1 MASSSPARLI
11 DANPNI
17 AGIKRRA
24 PSLLPAFEPSSS
36 PPRFKRQKSRVN
48 LEDEAEN
55 CYPDNEGLLPS
66 SSLGMLPSSP
76 PPPVSRARPTLQRT
90 ESTVSERAPLAALPS
105 ITLPAN
111 GEQILLG
118 RSTKSSHYGLSA
130 NRLIS
135 RVHVK
140 ASYKRTANTR
150 EILIECMGWNGVK
163 VHCQGQAWDLAKG
176 DSFRSETEH
185 ADIMLDVQD
194 SRVVLNWP
202 GTPSTNV
209 NVTDQGSPIVRIRR
223 SPSPGWENDAE
234 NLDPRHTRVPRRKL
248 TPVSPRRRSSVAGN
262 PAIMPSETNIQTDT
276 LLEIYEDDPVAV
288 YEDNPEL
295 PDMDA
300 TFRFDP
306 RDASEEPALPVPK
319 DSGFE
324 SDLVIPSSIVNFSAS
339 QSRAATPTPSSRP
352 TPSSPVY
359 RRKTVSPN
367 KYNTLENHLT
377 NQLAFSRVA
386 TLPLSELF
394 ANLPSALAKNLT
406 TDMLQDVLT
415 DIECIGEV
423 KRYGKDAAGRPLE
436 SQFYY
441 LADADK
447 DEGRR
452 MAVGG
457 RAGVRSCRKT
467 HKVCLYFALFSG
479 KRRGV
484 NGVG

>member
-1 MASSSPARLI
+1 
-11 DANPNI
+11 
-17 AGIKRRA
+17 
-24 PSLLPAFEPSSS
+24 
-36 PPRFKRQKSRVN
+36 
-48 LEDEAEN
+48 
-55 CYPDNEGLLPS
+55 
-66 SSLGMLPSSP
+66 MLPSSP
-76 PPPVSRARPTLQRT
+76 PPAIERRSRPLLQRS

-105 ITLPAN
+105 ITLPMN
-111 GEQILLG
+111 GDPILLG

-140 ASYKRTANTR
+140 ASYKRTASAR

-202 GTPSTNV
+202 GVPTTNV
-209 NVTDQGSPIVRIRR
+209 NVTDQGSPIVRIHR

-234 NLDPRHTRVPRRKL
+234 NLDPRQTRVPRRKL
-248 TPVSPRRRSSVAGN
+248 SPVSPRRRRSSTTGN
-262 PAIMPSETNIQTDT
+262 PAILPSESNIHTDT
-276 LLEIYEDDPVAV
+276 LLEIYEDDPVDV
-288 YEDNPEL
+288 YEDQPEL
-295 PDMDA
+295 PDMDQ
-300 TFRFDP
+300 TFRFDDA
-306 RDASEEPALPVPK
+306 RDVSEEPALPEIK

-324 SDLVIPSSIVNFSAS
+324 SDMLIPSSMIFSANH
-339 QSRAATPTPSSRP
+339 SRAATPTPSSRP
-352 TPSSPVY
+352 NPSSPVY
-359 RRKTVSPN
+359 RRRTTTVSPN
-367 KYNTLENHLT
+367 KYTTLENHIT

-386 TLPLSELF
+386 TVPLSELF
-394 ANLPSALAKNLT
+394 TNLPPALAKNLT

-415 DIECIGEV
+415 EIECIGEV

-441 LADADK
+441 LADKDQ

-452 MAVGG
+452 IAVGG

-467 HKVCLYFALFSG
+467 HKVRNHQHIHPSIYTILLILVQQYYWKKPKKVAS
-479 KRRGV
+479 
-484 NGVG
+484 